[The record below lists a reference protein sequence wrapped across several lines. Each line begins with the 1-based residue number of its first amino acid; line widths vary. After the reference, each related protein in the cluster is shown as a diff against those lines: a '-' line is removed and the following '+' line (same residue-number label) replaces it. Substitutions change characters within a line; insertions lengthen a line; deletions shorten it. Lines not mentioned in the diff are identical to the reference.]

1 MTWADFYM
9 ACFLFGLI
17 LSGLSLLVGL
27 FDLHIPGLE
36 FLHHVHLHHLHLH
49 LDHGHIHLPHAESAG
64 GPAISPFNFST
75 AMAFLAWF
83 GGAGYLLT
91 VWGHVGLLGV
101 MGLSTLFGLAGGA
114 IVFLFAAK
122 VLMKND
128 STLYIADYHMEGLLG
143 RISSG
148 IRENGTGEI
157 IFSQEG
163 VRRTCGARSEDG
175 AAIAKGTEIVITRY
189 ERGIAY
195 VRKWDDVAEEAGVTQ
210 G

>member
-17 LSGLSLLVGL
+17 LSCLSLLVGL
-27 FDLHIPGLE
+27 FNIHIPGFE
-36 FLHHVHLHHLHLH
+36 SLHHMHLHHFHLH
-49 LDHGHIHLPHAESAG
+49 LDHAHVHVPHAESVG

-75 AMAFLAWF
+75 GMAFLAWF

-101 MGLSTLFGLAGGA
+101 MALSTLFGLAGGA
-114 IVFLFAAK
+114 IVFMFAAK
-122 VLMKND
+122 VLMRTD

-143 RISSG
+143 RVCSG
-148 IRENGTGEI
+148 IREGGTGEI

-175 AAIAKGTEIVITRY
+175 QAIPKGVEIVITRY
-189 ERGIAY
+189 DRGIAY
-195 VRKWDDVAEEAGVTQ
+195 VRKWEEMAREAGVTQ
-210 G
+210 A

>member
-17 LSGLSLLVGL
+17 LSVLSLLVGL
-27 FDLHIPGLE
+27 FDLHIPGLG
-36 FLHHVHLHHLHLH
+36 FLHHMHLHHFHLH
-49 LDHGHIHLPHAESAG
+49 LDHGHVHLPHAEAAG

-91 VWGHVGLLGV
+91 VWGHVGLFGV
-101 MGLSTLFGLAGGA
+101 MALSTLFGVTGGA

-143 RISSG
+143 RVCSG
-148 IRENGTGEI
+148 IRANGGTGEI

-163 VRRTCGARSEDG
+163 VRRTCGARSEDDSE
-175 AAIAKGTEIVITRY
+175 IAKGTEVVITRY

-195 VRKWDDVAEEAGVTQ
+195 VRKWDEMAKEAGVSQ
-210 G
+210 

>member
-9 ACFLFGLI
+9 ACFLFGLL
-17 LSGLSLLVGL
+17 LSVLSLLVGL
-27 FDLHIPGLE
+27 FNLHIPG
-36 FLHHVHLHHLHLH
+36 FDSLHHLHLH
-49 LDHGHIHLPHAESAG
+49 HFHLHLDHAHLPSGDVTAG
-64 GPAISPFNFST
+64 ISPFNFST

-91 VWGHVGLLGV
+91 IWGHVGLLAV
-101 MGLSTLFGLAGGA
+101 MGLSTLFGVTGGA
-114 IVFLFAAK
+114 IVFMFLAK

-143 RISSG
+143 RVSSG
-148 IRENGTGEI
+148 IRENGGTGEI
-157 IFSQEG
+157 IFPQEG

-175 AAIAKGTEIVITRY
+175 SENPKGTEIVITRY

-195 VRKWDDVAEEAGVTQ
+195 VRKWEDMAKEAGVSQ
-210 G
+210 L